1 MLEEVPGEQRITVG
15 ADKGYD
21 TKGFVN
27 ECRELNVTPHV
38 AQKGNSAIDGRTT
51 CHEGYSVSQRK
62 RKRIEEVFG
71 WIKTVACLRK
81 LVHRG
86 LRKVEWIFTF
96 ATAAYNLVRMRNLGV
111 VC

>member
-1 MLEEVPGEQRITVG
+1 MLEDVPGEHRVTLG

-21 TKGFVN
+21 AKAFVD

-38 AQKGNSAIDGRTT
+38 AQKENSAIDSRTT
-51 CHEGYSVSQRK
+51 CHEGYRVSQRK

-81 LVHRG
+81 LTHRG
-86 LRKVEWIFTF
+86 VRKVEWIFTF
-96 ATAAYNLVRMRNLGV
+96 ATVAYNLVRMRNLGIA
-111 VC
+111 